1 MTKDKIYNPPQE
13 IIDKAN
19 ISEADF
25 EKLYKMSIDDPENFW
40 SSQAEEYL
48 DWNTKWT
55 QVKVKC
61 DGKSMVPIKRKNQT
75 KR

>member
-40 SSQAEEYL
+40 SGQDLHKHDKAFGRVVVQKYNNL
-48 DWNTKWT
+48 
-55 QVKVKC
+55 
-61 DGKSMVPIKRKNQT
+61 P
-75 KR
+75 